1 MKNETPPKQLR
12 SFGLIV
18 GGIFAFIAVW
28 PVIIRGG
35 DVRGWAAVAATL
47 SCFARRGR
55 AEEFVLA
62 AQRLDGVGS
71 CLRLDQYADHPG
83 ADFFCD
89 RDPYWTDQTMAGK
102 RSYGPA
108 VAT

>member
-1 MKNETPPKQLR
+1 MHLR
-12 SFGLIV
+12 FHCRMARHHPRRGCAGV
-18 GGIFAFIAVW
+18 GS
-28 PVIIRGG
+28 GG
-35 DVRGWAAVAATL
+35 RHL
-47 SCFARRGR
+47 SGFTRRGR

-83 ADFFCD
+83 ANLFCC
-89 RDPYWTDQTMAGK
+89 RDPYWTDQTMVGK